1 MLLNLQ
7 LVLFNLPLTL
17 YLAYFVEVNSRP
29 PVSKT
34 SPGTHAQRLLGRSL
48 SYLKKSLGHFV
59 FVMMLLWQA
68 SSCYNLRYTY
78 GLMAFLLS
86 PAKTWSLV
94 LSLYLFWRVHR
105 PIIR

>member
-17 YLAYFVEVNSRP
+17 YLAYFVELNNLS
-29 PVSKT
+29 PVSKA
-34 SPGTHAQRLLGRSL
+34 SSETHTQPLLGCF
-48 SYLKKSLGHFV
+48 LKKSLGHFV
-59 FVMMLLWQA
+59 FMMVLLWQA

-105 PIIR
+105 LKVR

>member
-17 YLAYFVEVNSRP
+17 YLAYFVELNNRP
-29 PVSKT
+29 LVSKAAPET
-34 SPGTHAQRLLGRSL
+34 RTQPFLGRSL
-48 SYLKKSLGHFV
+48 SLPKKSLGHFV

-86 PAKTWSLV
+86 PAKTWSLL
-94 LSLYLFWRVHR
+94 LSLYLFWKVHR
-105 PIIR
+105 PKVR

>member
-7 LVLFNLPLTL
+7 LILFNLPLTM
-17 YLAYFVEVNSRP
+17 YLAYFVELNSRP
-29 PVSKT
+29 PVSKAALEIRLQ
-34 SPGTHAQRLLGRSL
+34 PLLGRL
-48 SYLKKSLGHFV
+48 LNFLKKSLGHFV

-105 PIIR
+105 PKVK

>member
-7 LVLFNLPLTL
+7 LILFNLPLTM
-17 YLAYFVEVNSRP
+17 YLAYFVELNSRP
-29 PVSKT
+29 PVSKAALET
-34 SPGTHAQRLLGRSL
+34 SLQPLLGRL
-48 SYLKKSLGHFV
+48 LNFLKKSLGHFV

-94 LSLYLFWRVHR
+94 LSLYLLWRVHR
-105 PIIR
+105 PKVK

>member
-7 LVLFNLPLTL
+7 LILFNLPLTM
-17 YLAYFVEVNSRP
+17 YLAYFVELNSRP
-29 PVSKT
+29 PVSKAALET
-34 SPGTHAQRLLGRSL
+34 RLQPLLGRL
-48 SYLKKSLGHFV
+48 LNFLKKSLGHFV

-105 PIIR
+105 PKVK